1 MVRFLTAIAFWEPR
15 AQVKFNTV
23 TFKSFLQLA
32 SSKQLSISESVS
44 REPLEDSLPSG
55 PLDGF
60 ELLWLKEFGPQKS
73 IELHFYEIID
83 EILGKQGVRFQPK
96 SSKLL
101 VCIETDCRLSCFRAV
116 LRP

>member
-1 MVRFLTAIAFWEPR
+1 MVVLVVRFLTAIAFWEPR

-23 TFKSFLQLA
+23 TFKSFLQSA

-60 ELLWLKEFGPQKS
+60 ELLWLKEFGHQKS

-83 EILGKQGVRFQPK
+83 EILGK
-96 SSKLL
+96 
-101 VCIETDCRLSCFRAV
+101 
-116 LRP
+116 